1 MPQRL
6 VSMYKMAT
14 RPLVKVNTIVT
25 LVFIER
31 NKVVATV

>member
-14 RPLVKVNTIVT
+14 RPLVKVNAIVT
-25 LVFIER
+25 LVFIKR
-31 NKVVATV
+31 NKVVAII